1 MVKEKAPGAPA
12 ATRARAPRKPQP
24 PTWWRRLQQS
34 LAVGPQTREDLLTI
48 LQAARDQ
55 NLLDADAL
63 LMIQGVMGTAEA
75 QVRDIMIPRGQMTV
89 VEHDWPLDKILPVVV
104 ESGHSRF
111 PVVSDSKDK
120 VTGILLAKD
129 LLRFT
134 STVPGFDPSTFD
146 LQRLLR
152 PAVFVPESKRLNVLL
167 KDFRGSRNHM
177 AIVVD
182 EYGGVSGLITIED
195 VVEQIVGEIADEYD
209 ESESAKI
216 LKQDERR
223 YLVNGLTPMVDFNS
237 YFNSD
242 LPTDEFDTIGGLV
255 VHRFGH
261 MPRRGESVRIGRFG
275 FNVQRADTRRVHQLQ
290 VTVMPEA

>member
-1 MVKEKAPGAPA
+1 MNKPPDRRRK
-12 ATRARAPRKPQP
+12 RAETSPQ
-24 PTWWRRLQQS
+24 WWRKLQRS
-34 LAVGPQTREDLLTI
+34 LAGGPQTREDLLSI

-55 NLLDADAL
+55 DLVDNDAL
-63 LMIQGVMGTAEA
+63 LMIEGVLGTAERA
-75 QVRDIMIPRGQMTV
+75 VRDIMVPRGQMTV
-89 VEHDWPLDKILPVVV
+89 VEADWPLDKILPVVV

-111 PVVSDSKDK
+111 PVVTDSRDK
-120 VTGILLAKD
+120 VGGILLAKD
-129 LLRFT
+129 LLKFT

-146 LQRLLR
+146 LARLMR
-152 PAVFVPESKRLNVLL
+152 APVFIPESKRLNVLL
-167 KDFRGSRNHM
+167 KEFRGSRNHM

-182 EYGGVSGLITIED
+182 EYGGVAGLVTIED

-216 LKQDERR
+216 QKQDERR
-223 YLVNGLTPMVDFNS
+223 FLVNGLTPVADFND
-237 YFNSD
+237 YFKAD
-242 LPTDEFDTIGGLV
+242 FPLDGFDTIGGLV

-290 VTVMPEA
+290 VTVTPEA

>member
-1 MVKEKAPGAPA
+1 MTKEKSRPKSGKSAV
-12 ATRARAPRKPQP
+12 P
-24 PTWWRRLQQS
+24 PWWRKLTQS
-34 LAVGPQTREDLLTI
+34 LAVGPQSREDLLAI

-63 LMIQGVMGTAEA
+63 LMIQGVMGTAER
-75 QVRDIMIPRGQMTV
+75 QVRDIMVPRGQIV
-89 VEHDWPLDKILPVVV
+89 AIEADWSLDRILPVVV

-111 PVVSDSKDK
+111 PVVTDSKDK

-134 STVPGFDPSTFD
+134 STVPGFDPSTFE
-146 LQRLLR
+146 LTRLLR
-152 PAVFVPESKRLNVLL
+152 PAVFVPESKRVNVLL

-182 EYGGVSGLITIED
+182 EYGGVSGLVTIED
-195 VVEQIVGEIADEYD
+195 VIEQIVGEIADEYD

-223 YLVNGLTPMVDFNS
+223 FLVNGLTPVADFNA
-237 YFNSD
+237 YFD
-242 LPTDEFDTIGGLV
+242 ADFPVDEFDTVGGLV

-290 VTVMPEA
+290 VTVTPEA